1 MCFLLHLCESLKEKK
16 LKCSTADIAF
26 ITRGYQNWKDATIA
40 FRNHKSSAYHKDAVA
55 VMITIPAT
63 HGDISEYLSS
73 MLALE
78 KQVNR
83 ECFMK
88 LLSSIMFLARQGL
101 ALRGDGAGEP
111 DSNFIQLLQLRAQDE
126 DDSKL
131 AGWMKCKS
139 SNYTSHDI
147 QNEILQIMT
156 LSVLQQI
163 ASNVQATHFTIMIDK
178 TTDTSTNEQ
187 VVVVFK
193 WVDSSLQ
200 VHEDFVGLYV
210 MRSISLDSLCALIKD
225 ALLQFNLTLR
235 NCRGQCYGGASNMKG
250 HVSGV

>member
-1 MCFLLHLCESLKEKK
+1 MRAFKEKK

-40 FRNHKSSAYHKDAVA
+40 FRNHKSSACHKDAVA

-63 HGDISEYLSS
+63 RGDISEYLSS

-131 AGWMKCKS
+131 AGWMKRKS
-139 SNYTSHDI
+139 SKYTSHDI

-156 LSVLQQI
+156 LSVLRQI
-163 ASNVQATHFTIMIDK
+163 ASNVHATHFTIMIDE
-178 TTDTSTNEQ
+178 TTDTSTNE
-187 VVVVFK
+187 
-193 WVDSSLQ
+193 
-200 VHEDFVGLYV
+200 
-210 MRSISLDSLCALIKD
+210 
-225 ALLQFNLTLR
+225 
-235 NCRGQCYGGASNMKG
+235 
-250 HVSGV
+250 

>member
-1 MCFLLHLCESLKEKK
+1 
-16 LKCSTADIAF
+16 
-26 ITRGYQNWKDATIA
+26 
-40 FRNHKSSAYHKDAVA
+40 
-55 VMITIPAT
+55 
-63 HGDISEYLSS
+63 
-73 MLALE
+73 
-78 KQVNR
+78 
-83 ECFMK
+83 MK

-131 AGWMKCKS
+131 AGWMKRKS
-139 SNYTSHDI
+139 SKYTSHDI

-156 LSVLQQI
+156 LSVLRQI
-163 ASNVQATHFTIMIDK
+163 ASNVHATHFTIMIDE

-187 VVVVFK
+187 VVVVFR
-193 WVDSSLQ
+193 WVDYSSLQ

-210 MRSISLDSLCALIKD
+210 MHSISLDSLCALIKD
-225 ALLQFNLTLR
+225 ALLQFNLTLG
-235 NCRGQCYGGASNMKG
+235 NCRGQCYDGASNMKG